1 MDDEA
6 VSHMLCMAV
15 GCKAIAT
22 KQMLCKVVL
31 EKDDK
36 EVTETIRLCREHYL
50 MQMAHQ
56 YANEEKANA

>member
-1 MDDEA
+1 MDDKA

-15 GCKAIAT
+15 DCKAIAT

-31 EKDDK
+31 ENEK